1 MERKLTDKQVDEL
14 VKTSCA
20 DSTYL
25 LLYEFGHIADA
36 NYVSDKYLKGLK
48 FKEVER

>member
-1 MERKLTDKQVDEL
+1 MKRKLTDEQVHQL

-20 DSTYL
+20 DSTYC

-36 NYVSDKYLKGLK
+36 NYVSDKYLNGLK